1 MQAQTVLH
9 QVHDR
14 AGDGSH
20 IVRGHAAIMV
30 PAARKVGYPSW
41 LSKLFKRCHRL
52 SANRR
57 TLHAVAGARQ
67 RTSRGATIRAYG
79 VRGPCG
85 ANGEDAANG
94 HCRDTSAWAIAADF
108 VNVSLLFVL

>member
-41 LSKLFKRCHRL
+41 LS
-52 SANRR
+52 
-57 TLHAVAGARQ
+57 
-67 RTSRGATIRAYG
+67 
-79 VRGPCG
+79 
-85 ANGEDAANG
+85 
-94 HCRDTSAWAIAADF
+94 
-108 VNVSLLFVL
+108 

>member
-14 AGDGSH
+14 SGDGSH
-20 IVRGHAAIMV
+20 IVRGDAAIML
-30 PAARKVGYPSW
+30 PAVRKVGYPSW

-57 TLHAVAGARQ
+57 TLQAIAGARH
-67 RTSRGATIRAYG
+67 RTSRRATVRAYG
-79 VRGPCG
+79 VRGPSG
-85 ANGEDAANG
+85 ANAEDAANG
-94 HCRDTSAWAIAADF
+94 HCRDTSAWAIATDF